1 MMDLSLLLSQC
12 LMCIP
17 RTFRVPTLQQPVS
30 TSFWGLFSP
39 CLLPH
44 LWEGLLAT
52 AGVHT
57 WSVMPE
63 EVMEEV
69 MPLPNSTKGFWRRC
83 INTPAPLPPE
93 QKNTPIL
100 QHFIAFPHG
109 NNLLSSILTA
119 GLKTEGW
126 HVTACDQSV
135 GSERQH
141 LNWALAEEVGASA
154 GGHQGCACEC
164 ERTLSRWKQ
173 AGVSDRL
180 LCSALCQVRGCW
192 GFCSHEARGHLW
204 SDS

>member
-1 MMDLSLLLSQC
+1 MPHVHPSDLQGTHLAATSIHLFLGALLSLPPPPPVGRPPGDSRCAHLKCDARGSDGGSDAPSQ
-12 LMCIP
+12 LD
-17 RTFRVPTLQQPVS
+17 Q
-30 TSFWGLFSP
+30 GLR
-39 CLLPH
+39 
-44 LWEGLLAT
+44 
-52 AGVHT
+52 
-57 WSVMPE
+57 E
-63 EVMEEV
+63 EVY
-69 MPLPNSTKGFWRRC
+69 KY
-83 INTPAPLPPE
+83 PAPLPPE

-100 QHFIAFPHG
+100 HHFLAFPHG

-164 ERTLSRWKQ
+164 ERTLSRWKE
-173 AGVSDRL
+173 AGVSDCL